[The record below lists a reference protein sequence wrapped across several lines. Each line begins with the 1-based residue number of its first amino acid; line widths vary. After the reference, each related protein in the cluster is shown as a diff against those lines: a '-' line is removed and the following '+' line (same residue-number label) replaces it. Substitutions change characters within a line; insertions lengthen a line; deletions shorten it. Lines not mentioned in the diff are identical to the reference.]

1 MKKKLIW
8 IIPIILLGLLSFWF
22 FTGTSKKS
30 KNIEFRTA
38 VVTKGDIVRLV
49 NATGTLEA
57 VTTVQVG
64 SQVSGTIAAL
74 YADFNDRVQKGQLLA
89 QLDTSFL
96 AAQVAEAQ
104 ANLAK
109 ANAALNESK
118 RALARAETLYS
129 ANLISSAEYDKAL
142 ANYET
147 SLAGVEGAKAAVTR
161 AKTNLA
167 YAKIVS
173 PISGTVISRNVD
185 VGQTVAASLNAPT
198 LFIIAQDLSKMRLL
212 ASVDEADI
220 GQIAVGNQVT
230 FSVDAFP
237 ERVFKGEVEQIRLA
251 PVTVQNVVT
260 YTVVIGVDNSSG
272 KLMPGMTATVTI
284 ETARSNDVLKTSSA
298 AIRVRLPGEENKA
311 TTSGRRLVDPAKQA
325 LIPVGDQKVKAS
337 VYVVNSKKQP
347 EKREIEIGLITPSEI
362 EIKSGL
368 TLGDSVIV
376 GIVQDQSTKPNQTNP
391 FNPMSRPGGGGFGGR
406 RGI

>member
-1 MKKKLIW
+1 MKKKILW
-8 IIPIILLGLLSFWF
+8 LLPIIIVGIILFWLLVGN
-22 FTGTSKKS
+22 KKT
-30 KNIEFRTA
+30 NNPEYRFAT
-38 VVTKGDIVRLV
+38 VTKGDIVRLV

-96 AAQVAEAQ
+96 AAQVAEAK
-104 ANLAK
+104 ANLSK
-109 ANAALNESK
+109 AEATLNETK
-118 RALARAETLYS
+118 RALARAETLYT
-129 ANLISSAEYDKAL
+129 AKLISSAEYDKAL

-147 SLAGVEGAKAAVTR
+147 AVASVEAAKAAVTR

-167 YAKIVS
+167 YAKITS

-185 VGQTVAASLNAPT
+185 IGQTVAASLNAPT
-198 LFIIAQDLSKMRLL
+198 LFVIAQDLSKMRLL
-212 ASVDEADI
+212 AAVDEADI
-220 GQIAVGNQVT
+220 GQIEVGNPVSFT
-230 FSVDAFP
+230 VDAFP

-284 ETARSNDVLKTSSA
+284 ETARVNDVLKTSSA
-298 AIRVRLPGEENKA
+298 AIRFRPPEEDAKKV
-311 TTSGRRLVDPAKQA
+311 TSGRRVIDPAKQA
-325 LIPVGDQKVKAS
+325 LIPVGERKLKAN
-337 VYVVNSKKQP
+337 VYLINSKKQP
-347 EKREIEIGLITPSEI
+347 EKREIEIGLITSSEL
-362 EIKSGL
+362 EIKNGL
-368 TLGDSVIV
+368 SLGDSVIV
-376 GIVQDQSTKPNQTNP
+376 GIVQEQSARQNQTNP
-391 FNPMSRPGGGGFGGR
+391 FNPMSRPGGGGYSGR
-406 RGI
+406 RGL